1 MAQDSKTFRAVHKWA
16 RIMPRK
22 ARLIATLVRGMPVND
37 ALAILNN
44 SPQRAA
50 KLFHKV
56 VKSAL
61 ANASNDVDIDL
72 NALVLAESRVDAGPL
87 LGGRQRWRPR
97 AMGRATP
104 IRKRTSHL
112 RIGLAEAG
120 AEAQNDKRAGKRAG
134 KKVAAPKAAAPEA
147 APAETA
153 EE

>member
-1 MAQDSKTFRAVHKWA
+1 MAQSTKTFRAVHKWA
-16 RIMPRK
+16 RIQPRK

-37 ALAILNN
+37 ALALLAN
-44 SPQRAA
+44 SPQRGA

-61 ANASNDVDIDL
+61 ANASHDVDIDL
-72 NALVLAESRVDAGPL
+72 NALVLAESRVDAGGL

-104 IRKRTSHL
+104 IRKFTSHL
-112 RIGLAEAG
+112 RIGLAEA
-120 AEAQNDKRAGKRAG
+120 EERRSKRAQKASRKKTKPAPAPESAG
-134 KKVAAPKAAAPEA
+134 TETAAA
-147 APAETA
+147 

>member
-1 MAQDSKTFRAVHKWA
+1 MAQSTKTFRAVHKWA

-37 ALAILNN
+37 ALALLSN
-44 SPQRAA
+44 SPQRGA
-50 KLFHKV
+50 KLFYKV

-72 NALVLAESRVDAGPL
+72 NALVLAESRVDAGGL

-112 RIGLAEAG
+112 RIGLAEAEARRSKRAQKG
-120 AEAQNDKRAGKRAG
+120 AEKTAEPTPATT
-134 KKVAAPKAAAPEA
+134 AAA
-147 APAETA
+147 

>member
-1 MAQDSKTFRAVHKWA
+1 MAKDSKTFRAVHKWA
-16 RIMPRK
+16 RIQPRK

-37 ALAILNN
+37 ALALLSNM
-44 SPQRAA
+44 PQRGA

-61 ANASNDVDIDL
+61 ANASHDVDIDL
-72 NALVLAESRVDAGPL
+72 NALVLAESRVDAGGL

-104 IRKRTSHL
+104 IRKFTSHL
-112 RIGLAEAG
+112 RIGLAEA
-120 AEAQNDKRAGKRAG
+120 EARRSKRAQKRE
-134 KKVAAPKAAAPEA
+134 KIAANSTPATTAAA
-147 APAETA
+147 